1 MFSRVP
7 TCHEDQPLRPFLQ
20 SQPRLRRRYRLRHE
34 VFPLHK
40 LMSCSYRATLLQ
52 HHPWFFCTKWS
63 KTLVYLAYFSSKY
76 QENCWKAFSLITKKC
91 AHTLLSSP
99 PELVGPYRI
108 DRHSVLWTSLFVVSP
123 WRARWTK
130 LGEKA
135 QLFCLFLK
143 DWQTAR
149 PVTSSLKRM
158 SKISWS
164 GWLLTRWGKT

>member
-1 MFSRVP
+1 MKISHFGMF
-7 TCHEDQPLRPFLQ
+7 HQ

-52 HHPWFFCTKWS
+52 HHPWFFCTTWS
-63 KTLVYLAYFSSKY
+63 KTLVYLGYFSSKY
-76 QENCWKAFSLITKKC
+76 QDNCWKAFSLITKKC
-91 AHTLLSSP
+91 AHTLLASP
-99 PELVGPYRI
+99 PELVGPCRI
-108 DRHSVLWTSLFVVSP
+108 DRHSVLWRSLFVASP

-130 LGEKA
+130 LGEKSTT
-135 QLFCLFLK
+135 CLFVFERLPNS
-143 DWQTAR
+143 

-164 GWLLTRWGKT
+164 GWLLTSWGKT